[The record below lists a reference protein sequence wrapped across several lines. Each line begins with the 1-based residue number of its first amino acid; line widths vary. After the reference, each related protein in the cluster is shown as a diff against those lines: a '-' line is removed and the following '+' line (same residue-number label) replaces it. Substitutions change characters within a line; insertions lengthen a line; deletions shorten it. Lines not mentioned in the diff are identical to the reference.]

1 MHGIVIHCREDLG
14 DPIMGDQLLADD
26 LVSEEFTFDRWP
38 LLSGKNLTLATIFQ
52 TGPNWKWHQQA
63 GDSQEWG
70 RLADLMATAEVVQS
84 KLGSF
89 HIKKMGLEN

>member
-38 LLSGKNLTLATIFQ
+38 LFKQSNIILKQDPIRSGTNWVGILRSGGVWQ
-52 TGPNWKWHQQA
+52 T
-63 GDSQEWG
+63 
-70 RLADLMATAEVVQS
+70 
-84 KLGSF
+84 
-89 HIKKMGLEN
+89 